1 MRAIAVF
8 ALSVLA
14 LGAGSGRGDDKK
26 VSIEGTYELI
36 ALEVGGEP
44 LPKDLIAKIP
54 ADEKVFK
61 ITATQIVASK
71 AGKDDP
77 INYKLDASKTPYQMD
92 FVEKTDGKEKKSF
105 GICKIDGDKLIIC
118 AVESEKVAD
127 RPKEFK
133 STAANKAIVMTL
145 QKKK

>member
-1 MRAIAVF
+1 MF
-8 ALSVLA
+8 ALNAWS
-14 LGAGSGRGDDKK
+14 GSGRGDDKK
-26 VSIEGTYELI
+26 VSIEGNYTLV
-36 ALEVGGEP
+36 ALEVGGEA
-44 LPKDLIAKIP
+44 LPADLIAKIP

-71 AGKDDP
+71 GGKDDP
-77 INYKLDASKTPYQMD
+77 INYKLDASKSPYQMD

-105 GICKIDGDKLIIC
+105 GICKIDGDKVIIC
-118 AVESEKVAD
+118 AVESEKADD

-133 STAANKAIVMTL
+133 STATNKAIVMTL